1 LEQHRASDSG
11 VRRVLGGWVA
21 ALTRPR
27 VATFAALVRDAS
39 WTGVL
44 FSLLVG
50 GVLAGLV
57 RLGGSGATGQGPV
70 EAFIGGLV
78 SAVVLFCIQAA
89 YLLLA
94 TRLLTNPEGQ
104 LQQVYALSLFWPLLN
119 VALMMLTA
127 GGAFGWVG
135 ALLWL
140 PATLYGLFLSYL
152 TVQAVP
158 GLVAPS
164 ARLVVLVPVIL
175 LAVLGLL
182 ICGLLT
188 LLSGNLS
195 TLENQ

>member
-1 LEQHRASDSG
+1 LEQHRASDSV

-27 VATFAALVRDAS
+27 VATFTALVADAS
-39 WTGVL
+39 WAGVL
-44 FSLLVG
+44 VSLLLG
-50 GVLAGLV
+50 GALAGV
-57 RLGGSGATGQGPV
+57 ARLGGSGATGEAPLA
-70 EAFIGGLV
+70 AFIAGLV
-78 SAVVLFCIQAA
+78 SSVVLFCIQAA

-158 GLVAPS
+158 GLAAPS